1 MTRGLAW
8 LLVMAGTMLWAEFAA
23 AQGRKPKLPAGFDPG
38 GVAIAILSTGIDYRA
53 ADIAQ
58 RLARDGEGDLI
69 GWDLVD
75 RDNRPFNAV
84 AAETPAALGGDAN
97 ALIRAIGQ
105 PGRRVVPVRIDARDP
120 VSLARAASFVA
131 QTPARIVVV
140 PMWTAS
146 ADQWATFGMAIK
158 ALPDLLF
165 IVAAGDEGRDIDR
178 EPVWPA
184 AFGHG
189 NLLVVSAAP
198 AEGPAQAAAGPE
210 HWAQDRRGHRR
221 WRREQPHGGR
231 AGRRRPGRLLAAP
244 APASQGRGAEGCGA
258 GRGGQATARLQHAR
272 HRAVRSKRPARAENP
287 VIAGRCIRGPGCAV
301 EPVRVCPPC
310 SGQAWLAP
318 T

>member
-8 LLVMAGTMLWAEFAA
+8 LLVMAGTMLWAEIAA

-97 ALIRAIGQ
+97 ALIRAMGQ

-140 PMWTAS
+140 PMWTANADNGRPS
-146 ADQWATFGMAIK
+146 A
-158 ALPDLLF
+158 
-165 IVAAGDEGRDIDR
+165 
-178 EPVWPA
+178 WP
-184 AFGHG
+184 
-189 NLLVVSAAP
+189 SRPSRP
-198 AEGPAQAAAGPE
+198 AV
-210 HWAQDRRGHRR
+210 HRR
-221 WRREQPHGGR
+221 
-231 AGRRRPGRLLAAP
+231 GRRRG
-244 APASQGRGAEGCGA
+244 
-258 GRGGQATARLQHAR
+258 AR
-272 HRAVRSKRPARAENP
+272 HRSRAG
-287 VIAGRCIRGPGCAV
+287 VAGRLRA
-301 EPVRVCPPC
+301 R
-310 SGQAWLAP
+310 
-318 T
+318 

>member
-23 AQGRKPKLPAGFDPG
+23 AQGRKPKLPAGLDPG

-75 RDNRPFNAV
+75 RDNRPFNGA

-97 ALIRAIGQ
+97 SLIRAIGRS
-105 PGRRVVPVRIDARDP
+105 GRRVVPVRIDASDP
-120 VSLARAASFVA
+120 VSLAKAASFVA
-131 QTPARIVVV
+131 HTPARIVVV
-140 PMWTAS
+140 PMWTSS

-158 ALPDLLF
+158 AFPDLLF

-189 NLLVVSAAP
+189 NVLVVNALR
-198 AEGPAQAAAGPE
+198 AEGAAQAARPNIGPKTVSAIVDGAENSRMAAVLAADALAGCWP
-210 HWAQDRRGHRR
+210 QLL
-221 WRREQPHGGR
+221 QR
-231 AGRRRPGRLLAAP
+231 AKGEALKAAVLGEVAKPRPG
-244 APASQGRGAEGCGA
+244 SS
-258 GRGGQATARLQHAR
+258 T
-272 HRAVRSKRPARAENP
+272 P
-287 VIAGRCIRGPGCAV
+287 VIERCGSAGASR
-301 EPVRVCPPC
+301 
-310 SGQAWLAP
+310 
-318 T
+318 

>member
-8 LLVMAGTMLWAEFAA
+8 LLVMVGTMLWAESAA

-38 GVAIAILSTGIDYRA
+38 GVAIAILSSGIDYRA

-75 RDNRPFNAV
+75 RDNRPFNGA

-140 PMWTAS
+140 PMWTGS
-146 ADQWATFGMAIK
+146 ADQWATFGTAIK
-158 ALPDLLF
+158 AFPDLLF
-165 IVAAGDEGRDIDR
+165 IVAAGDEGRDIDE
-178 EPVWPA
+178 EPNWPA
-184 AFGHG
+184 AFGLA
-189 NLLVVSAAP
+189 NVLVVTAPLSRATESRTAPNGGDKTVDALVSATRQLLGPGGEPIRPPDTTRLAAVLAADALAGCWPQLVAAHKGAALKQALLAEAAKAWPNASKPIIERCIDGGAAP
-198 AEGPAQAAAGPE
+198 
-210 HWAQDRRGHRR
+210 R
-221 WRREQPHGGR
+221 
-231 AGRRRPGRLLAAP
+231 
-244 APASQGRGAEGCGA
+244 
-258 GRGGQATARLQHAR
+258 
-272 HRAVRSKRPARAENP
+272 
-287 VIAGRCIRGPGCAV
+287 
-301 EPVRVCPPC
+301 
-310 SGQAWLAP
+310 
-318 T
+318 

>member
-1 MTRGLAW
+1 MIRGLAW
-8 LLVMAGTMLWAEFAA
+8 LLVMAGTILWAELAT

-58 RLARDGEGDLI
+58 SLARDGEGDLI

-75 RDNRPFNAV
+75 RDNRPFNPA

-97 ALIRAIGQ
+97 ALVRAIGQ
-105 PGRRVVPVRIDARDP
+105 PGRRVVPVRIDVRDP

-158 ALPDLLF
+158 TFPDLLF
-165 IVAAGDEGRDIDR
+165 IVAAGDEGRDIDSQ
-178 EPVWPA
+178 PVWPA

-198 AEGPAQAAAGPE
+198 AEGVAQAA
-210 HWAQDRRGHRR
+210 
-221 WRREQPHGGR
+221 
-231 AGRRRPGRLLAAP
+231 RPNTGAKTVAAIMDGAENSRMAAVLAADALAGCWP
-244 APASQGRGAEGCGA
+244 HLPQRAKGEALRAAVLAEVA
-258 GRGGQATARLQHAR
+258 KQ
-272 HRAVRSKRPARAENP
+272 RPDSGTP
-287 VIAGRCIRGPGCAV
+287 VIERCNASRLPALKI
-301 EPVRVCPPC
+301 
-310 SGQAWLAP
+310 Q
-318 T
+318 

>member
-1 MTRGLAW
+1 MSRGLAW
-8 LLVMAGTMLWAEFAA
+8 LLVMAGTMLWAEIAA

-140 PMWTAS
+140 PMWTAN
-146 ADQWATFGMAIK
+146 ADEWATLRHGHQGSPRPAVHRRGRRRGARHRSRAGVAGRLRARQPAGGERGAGRRACTGRRRSEHSGPRPSRPSSMA
-158 ALPDLLF
+158 PRP
-165 IVAAGDEGRDIDR
+165 AAWR
-178 EPVWPA
+178 PCWPPTSWPA
-184 AFGHG
+184 AGRTC
-189 NLLVVSAAP
+189 SSEPRA
-198 AEGPAQAAAGPE
+198 
-210 HWAQDRRGHRR
+210 RR
-221 WRREQPHGGR
+221 
-231 AGRRRPGRLLAAP
+231 
-244 APASQGRGAEGCGA
+244 
-258 GRGGQATARLQHAR
+258 
-272 HRAVRSKRPARAENP
+272 
-287 VIAGRCIRGPGCAV
+287 
-301 EPVRVCPPC
+301 
-310 SGQAWLAP
+310 
-318 T
+318 

>member
-8 LLVMAGTMLWAEFAA
+8 LLVMAGTMLWAEIAA
-23 AQGRKPKLPAGFDPG
+23 AQGRKPRLPAGLDPG
-38 GVAIAILSTGIDYRA
+38 GVAVALLSTGIDYRA

-75 RDNRPFNAV
+75 RDNRPFNGA

-97 ALIRAIGQ
+97 VLVRAFGQ
-105 PGRRVVPVRIDARDP
+105 SGRRVVPVRIDARDP

-146 ADQWATFGMAIK
+146 AEEWATFGMAIK
-158 ALPDLLF
+158 VFPDLLF

-189 NLLVVSAAP
+189 NVLVVSAAV
-198 AEGPAQAAAGPE
+198 AEGPAQAARPNIGPKTVTAIVEGAENSRLAAVLAADALAGCWPQLVQRAKGE
-210 HWAQDRRGHRR
+210 ALKAAVLA
-221 WRREQPHGGR
+221 EVAKVR
-231 AGRRRPGRLLAAP
+231 AGT
-244 APASQGRGAEGCGA
+244 
-258 GRGGQATARLQHAR
+258 TA
-272 HRAVRSKRPARAENP
+272 P
-287 VIAGRCIRGPGCAV
+287 VIARCS
-301 EPVRVCPPC
+301 
-310 SGQAWLAP
+310 SGGSWR
-318 T
+318 

>member
-8 LLVMAGTMLWAEFAA
+8 LLVMAGTMLWAEIAA

-38 GVAIAILSTGIDYRA
+38 GVAIAILSSGIDYRA
-53 ADIAQ
+53 ADTAQ

-75 RDNRPFNAV
+75 RDNRPFNPA

-198 AEGPAQAAAGPE
+198 AEGVAQVTTRPNTGPKTVAAIVDGAENSRMAAVLAADVLAGC
-210 HWAQDRRGHRR
+210 W
-221 WRREQPHGGR
+221 PHLPQR
-231 AGRRRPGRLLAAP
+231 AKGEALKAALLAEVAKQRPG
-244 APASQGRGAEGCGA
+244 SM
-258 GRGGQATARLQHAR
+258 T
-272 HRAVRSKRPARAENP
+272 P
-287 VIAGRCIRGPGCAV
+287 VIERCGS
-301 EPVRVCPPC
+301 
-310 SGQAWLAP
+310 SGASR
-318 T
+318 